1 MSRKKEAAPPG
12 SSRGAAKEIAEV
24 KRPEFTLEPAGWKAR
39 PEPEID
45 GYFTYVESDGPPDR
59 RRRSKW
65 SQVGR
70 RLWALWIEVRR

>member
-45 GYFTYVESDGPPDR
+45 GYFTYRESGTQPGR
-59 RRRSKW
+59 KW
-65 SQVGR
+65 VRVGETLW
-70 RLWALWIEVRR
+70 RLWTDVRS